1 MRKLILIPARAGSK
15 GLPGKNVKH
24 LEGKPLISYSI
35 EFAKEIAGEKDVIC
49 ISSNDM
55 EVLEIARGYGIGL
68 PFIRPD
74 YLATDEAGSY
84 EVIMH
89 ALEYFGIENFDA
101 VLLLQPTSP
110 LRRISDYLKLE
121 SKFKT
126 EIDMVVTV
134 KKSKENPYFNL
145 FEEDADGTLKK
156 CKSATFTRRQD
167 CPTVYAI
174 NGSMY
179 LMNVH
184 SLLKTNIIG
193 FTKIDKIE
201 MPDELSIDIDTIQ
214 DWIIVEYLMK
224 KNEND

>member
-35 EFAKEIAGEKDVIC
+35 EFAKEIASEKDVIC

-55 EVLEIARGYGIGL
+55 EVLEIARRYGIGL

-89 ALEYFGIENFDA
+89 ALEYYGTVNFDA

-134 KKSKENPYFNL
+134 RKSKDNPYFNL
-145 FEEDADGTLKK
+145 FEEDDDGTLKK
-156 CKSATFTRRQD
+156 SKSSAFTRRQD
-167 CPTVYAI
+167 CPAVYAI

-179 LMNVH
+179 LMNIE
-184 SLLKTNIIG
+184 SLLKTNIQG

-201 MPDELSIDIDTIQ
+201 LPDEFSIDIDTMQ
-214 DWIIVEYLMK
+214 DWIIAEYLMR
-224 KNEND
+224 KNEKD